1 MTQSGSKT
9 TDIIYKEQS
18 YERNWMNEG
27 FAIYKELQGDELFS
41 KKMKEADEPPP
52 DAGALSES
60 QIAFYVKKYQV
71 ASTLKSLAT
80 QQRGGHRGVGATGA
94 ATVLN
99 NPLLPELE
107 YFTAGRV
114 FPIRVRHS
122 NFHSKDDAGSD
133 VRMLSIKF
141 ADSEYESPFDLLMHT
156 GEKAAFWNIYS
167 FDKMLT
173 ALKEGREAFQAYCL
187 ANPYQ

>member
-1 MTQSGSKT
+1 M
-9 TDIIYKEQS
+9 
-18 YERNWMNEG
+18 
-27 FAIYKELQGDELFS
+27 
-41 KKMKEADEPPP
+41 
-52 DAGALSES
+52 
-60 QIAFYVKKYQV
+60 
-71 ASTLKSLAT
+71 
-80 QQRGGHRGVGATGA
+80 GATGA

-99 NPLLPELE
+99 NPLLPEHE

-133 VRMLSIKF
+133 IRMLSIKF
-141 ADSEYESPFDLLMHT
+141 ADSEYESPFDLLMYT